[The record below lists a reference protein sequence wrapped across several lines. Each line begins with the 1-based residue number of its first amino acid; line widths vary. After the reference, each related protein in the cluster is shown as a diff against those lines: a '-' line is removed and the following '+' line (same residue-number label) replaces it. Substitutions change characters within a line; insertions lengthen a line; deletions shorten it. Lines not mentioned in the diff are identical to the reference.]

1 MDVCACINT
10 AEKNKDYLTW
20 KNIHPHAFLSYFF
33 LSEDFGQVG
42 FYDEKID
49 KVFSLKLDATMN
61 VVSSWED
68 EVFCDPEKKIEPLVL
83 DSVTLSVTAIK
94 EAATLFFSEKYKT
107 LQLVKMLYLLEKMP
121 GFGVVWNITFV
132 TTSFLLIIIKLD
144 PRTGKLLDEQKTNL
158 VK

>member
-1 MDVCACINT
+1 M
-10 AEKNKDYLTW
+10 
-20 KNIHPHAFLSYFF
+20 
-33 LSEDFGQVG
+33 
-42 FYDEKID
+42 
-49 KVFSLKLDATMN
+49 
-61 VVSSWED
+61 
-68 EVFCDPEKKIEPLVL
+68 